1 MRLTTIV
8 PYFGNT
14 LSFEDTLAAVLRY
27 ASHDCEVIVAH
38 DGRFVDT
45 WQLGDA
51 IRVVESVESN
61 SLAAILNEALDTA
74 NGQFVGIVRPGV
86 EWDDCPLKHLT
97 AVTEDTN
104 VASVSGPIQSELSRN
119 ATVCSGV
126 RHDFGFN
133 RKLTRG
139 KPLGPPSWFG
149 FYRKS
154 ALECLGGF
162 DETIADHYLDL
173 DTALAL
179 QNLGFACKL
188 VSDLTATVDRPKRI
202 QRESEQVHG
211 LSAQR
216 AIRRH
221 ADESWGLAIL
231 SGAKELLCS
240 AVSPSHLVH
249 LGGRLKA
256 GQFRRHD
263 NQFADRVAVAC
274 KKRLAQ
280 QKLDRLPRAA

>member
-14 LSFEDTLAAVLRY
+14 LSFEDTLASVLRY
-27 ASHDCEVIVAH
+27 ASDDLEVIVAH

-51 IRVVESVESN
+51 IRVIESSDCN
-61 SLAAILNEALDTA
+61 SLAAILNVALDAA
-74 NGQFVGIVRPGV
+74 NGEFIGVVRPGV
-86 EWDDCPLKHLT
+86 EWAVDPLEHLQQVS
-97 AVTEDTN
+97 ADSN
-104 VASVSGPIQSELSRN
+104 VASVSGLLQSQFSRS
-119 ATVCSGV
+119 TLICSGV

-139 KPLGPPSWFG
+139 KPLGPSSWFG
-149 FYRKS
+149 FFRKS
-154 ALECLGGF
+154 ALDYLNGF

-188 VSDLTATVDRPKRI
+188 IPDLTAEIDHPKQI
-202 QRESEQVHG
+202 LLESEQVHG

-221 ADESWGLAIL
+221 ADESWGLALL
-231 SGAKELLCS
+231 SSAKELLCS
-240 AVSPSHLVH
+240 AVSPSHLIH

-263 NQFADRVAVAC
+263 NQFADRIAVAC